1 MALVICSTPNVDFE
15 IQAFLVTRYLRRG
28 SYGALVKGCLVTC
41 GVSWGHSF
49 RLYLEVSL
57 D

>member
-1 MALVICSTPNVDFE
+1 MSLVICSTPNVDFE
-15 IQAFLVTRYLRRG
+15 IQAFLVTRYFRRG